1 MKIETFNRFVSFA
14 APYHVEVKRE
24 KRPAPP
30 AGQVLVKTRLSAI
43 SPGTEMLVYRG
54 QLPKD
59 IPLDASIAALQQT
72 NGYPMKYG
80 YACIG
85 QVIALGA
92 GVPAEWLER
101 MVFAFNPHEA
111 YFVARLQDVLPIPDG
126 LPLEDAVFLPNMETA
141 INLVQ
146 DGAPLLGE
154 RVAIFGQG
162 IVGLLTAAL
171 LAYFPLE
178 RLVTFDRYPRRRQA
192 SLEVGAH
199 ASLDAERAHF
209 EPILPGG
216 ADLTFELSGAP
227 AVLDAAI
234 AATGFAGRI
243 VIGSWYGEKRAAL
256 NFGGAFHRSR
266 IRILSSQV
274 STIAPQLTGR
284 WDKSRR
290 FALAWEMLRQIRPA
304 RWVTHRFEI
313 GEAARAYAQIDQCPE
328 DTLQV
333 LLTYMPEGG

>member
-1 MKIETFNRFVSFA
+1 MKTETFNRFVAFA
-14 APYHVEVKRE
+14 APYHVEIKRE
-24 KRPAPP
+24 KRPTPS
-30 AGQVLVKTRLSAI
+30 AGQVLVRTRLSAI

-54 QLPKD
+54 QLPKE
-59 IPLDASIAALQQT
+59 IPLDSSLPALQQT
-72 NGYPMKYG
+72 NDYPMKYG
-80 YACIG
+80 YACVG
-85 QVIALGA
+85 KVLALGA

-101 MVFAFNPHEA
+101 MVFAFNPHEG
-111 YFVARLQDVLPIPDG
+111 YFLAHPQDLLPIPDG

-171 LAYFPLE
+171 LAYSPLE

-199 ASLDAERAHF
+199 ASLDAERTHF
-209 EPILPGG
+209 ETILPGG
-216 ADLTFELSGAP
+216 ADLTFELSGSP
-227 AVLDAAI
+227 AALDSAI
-234 AATGFAGRI
+234 AATGFGGR
-243 VIGSWYGEKRAAL
+243 VVVGSWYGEKRAPINL
-256 NFGGAFHRSR
+256 GGAFHRSR
-266 IRILSSQV
+266 IHILSSQV
-274 STIAPQLTGR
+274 STINPALTGR
-284 WDKSRR
+284 WDKARR

-304 RWVTHRFEI
+304 RWITHRFEVA
-313 GEAARAYAQIDQCPE
+313 EAARAYAQIDQCPE

-333 LLTYMPEGG
+333 LLTYTPEG